1 MIQPRREGA
10 WCNRSV
16 DREKTDRSKKSCNR
30 SVRIGKN
37 QWQKKTKLRIFLG
50 SARAA
55 VGRRAVHQ
63 FGSGK
68 TKDIKTDRNKKK
80 VQQIQFG
87 KKPASKKDQN

>member
-1 MIQPRREGA
+1 LIGKKQIEVKKVA
-10 WCNRSV
+10 T
-16 DREKTDRSKKSCNR
+16 DRLGSEKTS
-30 SVRIGKN
+30 GK
-37 QWQKKTKLRIFLG
+37 KKTKLRIFLG